1 MRGRIIKIISN
12 QYTVEDQQ
20 GVRFD
25 CVARGMVR
33 LQDRPLTGDWVEFE
47 EFAGQYGIE
56 RILPRRN
63 FLRRPAV
70 ANVDQALIVMSA
82 REPDFSCT
90 LVDRILFLVVH
101 AAIKPVLCITKMDLV
116 PPQDPVHAMI
126 EDYRRSG
133 YPVVLS
139 GSQQLDEKLSS
150 VLSGKVTVLTGQ
162 SGVGKSSLLN
172 KLNPSFQLQTQQIS
186 KALGR
191 GKHTTRHVEL
201 HEVAGGWVADTPG
214 FSSLDF
220 SALSASDLAQA
231 VPDFAPFLGQCRF
244 RDCLHQ
250 NEPDCA
256 VKQAVE
262 QGKVSA
268 VRYAHYLACLALI
281 QGRTEPYGSRS

>member
-12 QYTVEDQQ
+12 QYTVADPQ

-25 CVARGMVR
+25 CVARGKVR

-262 QGKVSA
+262 QGKVSV
-268 VRYAHYLACLALI
+268 VRYADYLDCLALI
-281 QGRTEPYGSRS
+281 QGRKEKYG

>member
-12 QYTVEDQQ
+12 QYTVADPQ

-25 CVARGMVR
+25 CVARGKVR

-220 SALSASDLAQA
+220 SVLSASDLAQA
-231 VPDFAPFLGQCRF
+231 VPDFTPFLGQCRF

-268 VRYAHYLACLALI
+268 VRYADYLDCLALI
-281 QGRTEPYGSRS
+281 QGRKEKYG

>member
-12 QYTVEDQQ
+12 QYMVADPQ
-20 GVRFD
+20 GVRLD
-25 CVARGMVR
+25 CVARGKVR

-220 SALSASDLAQA
+220 SVLSASDLAQA

-268 VRYAHYLACLALI
+268 VRYADYLDCLAFL
-281 QGRTEPYGSRS
+281 QGRKEKYG